1 MSIST
6 PLSQAVWIVIESVSP
21 IQVPIITYERAD
33 RVSQHAQSKFNP
45 DVGQTQS
52 INWGPGIPMDLGFR
66 VPRMPLYLEPQNFI
80 KNPEQLVK
88 PDNLNTI
95 RLVGIY
101 LDFDTAQ
108 NIASSEPNRKLLGPG
123 IPE

>member
-21 IQVPIITYERAD
+21 MQIPIITYERAD
-33 RVSQHAQSKFNP
+33 RAERVIRHTQTRFNFE
-45 DVGQTQS
+45 VEQNQS
-52 INWGPGIPMDLGFR
+52 INWGPGIPNYPFY
-66 VPRMPLYLEPQNFI
+66 PEPPNFI
-80 KNPEQLVK
+80 KKPEQLAK

-95 RLVGIY
+95 KLVGIY

-108 NIASSEPNRKLLGPG
+108 NIARARPNRKLLGPG